1 MTSQPSGELGHS
13 EPSLMDIAGAMEASE
28 AEVAQDEQ
36 EEGRDGE
43 EADGHEQEE
52 GEGAREEE
60 DGQEDEEDQQE
71 AEQDPEYEVGES
83 KVKLSELKA
92 GYMKDADYRRKTAE
106 VAETKRSVERLHQ
119 ETVQQREYL
128 AKQTGPLLHLLREQ
142 LIGSQADLARLAN
155 EDPAAWVA
163 ENQRFQQRAQMF
175 EALIAENGK
184 LTDQQRA
191 DQAREEEAYVRQEQA
206 TLQEKLPE
214 WRDSKVA
221 SAEQHRIAEYLI
233 AKGYSVDELQSLQDH
248 RALLTARDAML
259 WQEHQKK
266 VSEAKAKQ
274 GQPNLPARSAKPGA
288 AQVPKTQQQRR
299 VAEAHKRLSN
309 NPNDLHALAGFA
321 RESGF

>member
-28 AEVAQDEQ
+28 AEGAQDEQ
-36 EEGRDGE
+36 EEGQDGE
-43 EADGHEQEE
+43 EADGREDDGADAPDSEEDQDEE
-52 GEGAREEE
+52 G
-60 DGQEDEEDQQE
+60 QQE
-71 AEQDPEYEVGES
+71 AEQDPEYDVGES

-106 VAETKRSVERLHQ
+106 VAETKRSVERLHE

-175 EALIAENGK
+175 EALIAESGR

-191 DQAREEEAYVRQEQA
+191 DQAREEDAYARQEQA
-206 TLQEKLPE
+206 TLHEKLPE

-221 SAEQHRIAEYLI
+221 SAEQHKIAEYLI
-233 AKGYSVDELQSLQDH
+233 AKGYSVEELHSLQDH
-248 RALLTARDAML
+248 RALLTARDAMK

-274 GQPNLPARSAKPGA
+274 GQPTPPARSAKPGA
-288 AQVPKTQQQRR
+288 AQVPKTQQQRS
-299 VAEAHKRLSN
+299 VAEASKRLSN

>member
-28 AEVAQDEQ
+28 AEGAQDEQ
-36 EEGRDGE
+36 EEGQDGE
-43 EADGHEQEE
+43 EADGREDD
-52 GEGAREEE
+52 GADAPDSEE
-60 DGQEDEEDQQE
+60 DQDEEDQQE
-71 AEQDPEYEVGES
+71 SEQDPEYDVGES

-106 VAETKRSVERLHQ
+106 VAETKRSVERLHE

-175 EALIAENGK
+175 EALIAESGR

-191 DQAREEEAYVRQEQA
+191 DQAREEDAYARQEQA
-206 TLQEKLPE
+206 TLHEKLPE

-221 SAEQHRIAEYLI
+221 SAEQHKIAEYLI
-233 AKGYSVDELQSLQDH
+233 AKGYSVEELHSLQDH
-248 RALLTARDAML
+248 RALLTARDAMK

-274 GQPNLPARSAKPGA
+274 GQPTPPARSAKPGA

-299 VAEAHKRLSN
+299 VAEASKRLSN